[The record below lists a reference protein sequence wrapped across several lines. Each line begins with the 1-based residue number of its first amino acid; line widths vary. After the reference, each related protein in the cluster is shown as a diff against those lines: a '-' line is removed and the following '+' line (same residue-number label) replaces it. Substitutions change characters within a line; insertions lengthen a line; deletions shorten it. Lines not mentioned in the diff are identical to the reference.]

1 MEATDENN
9 LMNPDSAIEFQVEH
23 NENVSGNEN
32 GGIILN
38 KTHSDTSDDDIALSP
53 FHASIEEKR
62 KALKSA
68 G

>member
-9 LMNPDSAIEFQVEH
+9 LMNPDSAIEIQVDH
-23 NENVSGNEN
+23 NENASRNEN

-38 KTHSDTSDDDIALSP
+38 KAHSDTSDDDIALSP

-62 KALKSA
+62 EALKSS